1 MRQHL
6 TIILAALATLGPLQ
20 ACSGRREPTP
30 TRPAAAQATPTTY
43 IPATLPATWTSAPP
57 TPTNTR
63 VIPIPATFTP
73 GPSPTPTLLPE
84 RTKALVVGIQD
95 SRTLEVLIEGQPVS
109 RIYTVRLLGI
119 EPPLLSDPWSKV
131 AFDWL
136 ARETGR
142 QVVVLERDQMEHD
155 AQGNLLRYVWQQGR
169 MINVTM
175 VQLGLATAADDV
187 AALRRFGTD
196 LLEAQADARQARCGV
211 WGPAPTPTP
220 TQVSRRATLTA
231 TQTLTTTPQVTPTFT
246 TTLTPTQTP
255 THTLTPAATP

>member
-6 TIILAALATLGPLQ
+6 IVVLAALLTLGPLPGC
-20 ACSGRREPTP
+20 AGRREPTP
-30 TRPAAAQATPTTY
+30 TPLAAAHPTPTTY
-43 IPATLPATWTSAPP
+43 IPATLPPTWTAGPP

-95 SRTLEVLIEGQPVS
+95 SNTIEVLIEGQSVS
-109 RIYTVRLLGI
+109 RIFTVRLLGI

-142 QVVVLERDQMEHD
+142 QVVVLERDQTERD
-155 AQGNLLRYVWQQGR
+155 AQGNLLRYVWHQGR

-175 VQLGLATAADDV
+175 VQLGLATTSDNV
-187 AALRRFGTD
+187 ASLHFGTD
-196 LLEAQADARQARCGV
+196 LLAAQADAREARRGL

-220 TQVSRRATLTA
+220 TKVSPTA
-231 TQTLTTTPQVTPTFT
+231 TMTMTLTLTTTPHVTQTFT

-255 THTLTPAATP
+255 TRTLTPAATP

>member
-1 MRQHL
+1 MRQYL
-6 TIILAALATLGPLQ
+6 TIILVALVTLGPLQ
-20 ACSGRREPTP
+20 GCAGRREPTP
-30 TRPAAAQATPTTY
+30 TRSAAAQSAPTAY

-109 RIYTVRLLGI
+109 RIFTVRLLGI
-119 EPPLLSDPWSKV
+119 ESPLLSDPWSKV

-142 QVVVLERDQMEHD
+142 QVVVLERDQVEYD

-175 VQLGLATAADDV
+175 VQLGLATATDNV
-187 AALRRFGTD
+187 AALRFGTD
-196 LLEAQADARQARCGV
+196 LLEAQADARQARRGL

-220 TQVSRRATLTA
+220 TQVSRSATLTT
-231 TQTLTTTPQVTPTFT
+231 TQTLTTTPQATPIFT
-246 TTLTPTQTP
+246 TTLTTTQAP
-255 THTLTPAATP
+255 THTLTPAANP